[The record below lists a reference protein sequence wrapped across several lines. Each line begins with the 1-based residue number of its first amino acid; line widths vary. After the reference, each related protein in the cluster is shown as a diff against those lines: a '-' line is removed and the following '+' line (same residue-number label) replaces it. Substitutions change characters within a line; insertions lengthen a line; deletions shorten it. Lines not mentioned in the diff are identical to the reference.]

1 MKSTKVI
8 KNTLIH
14 HQFRT
19 VMLIKDSIIVRK
31 QLMCEGQSR
40 QRTNRD
46 VYCSKRGFYFIYKYE
61 NNHIKNTAKK
71 ISCSKK

>member
-19 VMLIKDSIIVRK
+19 VMLIKEHHCKEAV
-31 QLMCEGQSR
+31 MCEGQSR

>member
-8 KNTLIH
+8 KKYTNSSSI
-14 HQFRT
+14 Q
-19 VMLIKDSIIVRK
+19 DSHADKRQYHCKEAV
-31 QLMCEGQSR
+31 MCEGQSR
-40 QRTNRD
+40 QQGH